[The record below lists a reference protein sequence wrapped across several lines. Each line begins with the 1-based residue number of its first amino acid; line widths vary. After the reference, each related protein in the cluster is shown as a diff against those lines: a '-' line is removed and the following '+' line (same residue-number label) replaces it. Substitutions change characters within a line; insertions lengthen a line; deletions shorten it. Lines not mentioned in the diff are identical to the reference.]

1 MSIVSG
7 KTEWVPMIEKQVLQH
22 LEALRNRQPLPL
34 RVTLWNGATV
44 ALGDEPRVDLRLKD
58 AASARYFLKPS
69 MSALG
74 EAFVE
79 GHIDVDGDIRDVVS
93 VAERLSRSSGEEPG
107 RGRLPSWLARHT
119 RKSDRQAIE
128 YHYDVSNEFYA
139 AWLDPRMV
147 YSCAYFRSGADDL
160 DTAQRQK
167 LDHICRKLRLRPGEL
182 LLDIGAGWG
191 GLIRWAAKRY
201 GVKAVGVTLSEE
213 QYLYARERIAA
224 DGLNGRVE
232 IHLQDYRDVPGAVR
246 FDKIVSVGMYEHVGL
261 ANLPVY
267 FKTIARLLKPGG
279 ALLNHGIIITDPE
292 GRAQGPPGGEFIN
305 RHVFPGG
312 ELANLSRVIT
322 EFARAGLEPTDVE
335 DLRPHYALTLSH
347 WSKRLEARAAEAMA
361 AAGLERYRIW
371 RLYLPAMAYAFQ
383 RGWLSVAQVLGYKPL
398 EAGMAPRPWTRE
410 HQYSGSGESDDGV
423 ERERPRSDHGAA
435 RGTIG

>member
-1 MSIVSG
+1 MFLRRR
-7 KTEWVPMIEKQVLQH
+7 VLDF
-22 LEALRNRQPLPL
+22 LKGRLSDDPPSL
-34 RVTLWNGATV
+34 RVVFWDGETYAFTPDPAVTLTLGSRRLLRAMLGGNIGRLADAYV
-44 ALGDEPRVDLRLKD
+44 AGELVVEGEVEDILRTGILLAERIGRSRPANIARFRSWMPQRRTRASD
-58 AASARYFLKPS
+58 AAA
-69 MSALG
+69 
-74 EAFVE
+74 
-79 GHIDVDGDIRDVVS
+79 IR
-93 VAERLSRSSGEEPG
+93 R
-107 RGRLPSWLARHT
+107 
-119 RKSDRQAIE
+119 
-128 YHYDVSNEFYA
+128 HYDVSNAFYQL
-139 AWLDPRMV
+139 WLDKEMV